1 MQNIQSFKEL
11 WDLQRSRTVT
21 RLGVGVGKLSTE
33 TESEYLEDRFNKD
46 VRADIMNNYTEAI
59 YNNMFQEL
67 KKNMTIM
74 IRKS

>member
-1 MQNIQSFKEL
+1 M
-11 WDLQRSRTVT
+11 T

>member
-11 WDLQRSRTVT
+11 WDLQR
-21 RLGVGVGKLSTE
+21 LGVGVGKLSTE
-33 TESEYLEDRFNKD
+33 TASEYLENRFNKD